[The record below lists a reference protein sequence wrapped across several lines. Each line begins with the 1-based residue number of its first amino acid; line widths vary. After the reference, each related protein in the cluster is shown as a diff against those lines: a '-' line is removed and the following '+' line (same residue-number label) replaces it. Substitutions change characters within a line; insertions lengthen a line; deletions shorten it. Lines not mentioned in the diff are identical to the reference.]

1 MENPH
6 YGPPKDDF
14 VKLADS
20 EHWLDWLGEQP
31 AVAVRDS
38 IAGILDEQVPGAVLE
53 WIKVLD
59 DPRYLTGGRPQ
70 PDDESKMIVTRAGI
84 ALSFALS
91 VTSPG
96 RRRETLQGA
105 FSWVA
110 VGLDRPGKR
119 KDRVW
124 LDLRADLDW
133 AETELRNR
141 IYLVGQAPAPGTT
154 T

>member
-1 MENPH
+1 MENPN

-14 VKLADS
+14 AKLTDS
-20 EHWLDWLGEQP
+20 EHWLGWLGEQP
-31 AVAVRDS
+31 PVAVRDS

-59 DPRYLTGGRPQ
+59 VPRYLTGGRPQ
-70 PDDESKMIVTRAGI
+70 PDDESNMIVTRAGL
-84 ALSFALS
+84 ALPFALS

-96 RRRETLQGA
+96 GRREILQGA

-110 VGLDRPGKR
+110 VRLDQPGAR
-119 KDRVW
+119 KDQVW

-141 IYLVGQAPAPGTT
+141 IYRVGQAPAPGTAT
-154 T
+154 